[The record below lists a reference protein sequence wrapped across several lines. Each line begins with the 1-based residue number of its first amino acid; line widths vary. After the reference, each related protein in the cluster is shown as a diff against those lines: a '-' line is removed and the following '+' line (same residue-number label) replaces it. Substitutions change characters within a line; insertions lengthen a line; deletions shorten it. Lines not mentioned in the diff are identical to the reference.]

1 MMTLDKA
8 VSLIRRAIL
17 WRSLR
22 NRLLVDL
29 GWLGMLFAV
38 VALVDRLVPLAGT
51 SWSGLLLIGT
61 VLVLAR
67 LFWCAR
73 NIQLERTSM
82 LLLADDALGSPET
95 LVTADELS
103 QQESLEDVKAMQ
115 TVVGA
120 AEALLAQAST
130 HARLRRLGP
139 VWPSSSWMRLAMPL
153 LALGVMQFPARI
165 PAEPTALV
173 KDQVAITPVKAVAEV
188 VEEAIESASAFG
200 EEDGDLAAELAESLT
215 EAATADDPLRQA
227 EAMAEARRQLDERLE
242 SLQAESDALK
252 DRLAEL
258 NPKLDP
264 ATSLREALQEGNEA
278 LAEQAAAELDAQLA
292 QAMADGDEVQAEAIR
307 KALSDLASD
316 LSDVAMTT
324 NKNPST
330 VPEASQEMLDM
341 MAQAAAGDQK
351 AQERLKQMAEQLKQA
366 SENKDGQRSGDATAM
381 MKQLMQAMKEGQAM
395 QSACGSMSPEEAM
408 AALSGM
414 AQCEEG
420 TPGLGNKSK
429 GKSNGGLPGSA
440 QETESDTTFE
450 RLAGDPSE
458 GEVLLRMKER
468 RAAPVGESTLD
479 PVEARRVALAGW
491 EAALEQ
497 EVTDPRHREALRR
510 YHERLTGKKSE

>member
-1 MMTLDKA
+1 MTLDNA

-38 VALVDRLVPLAGT
+38 VALADRLVPLAST

-103 QQESLEDVKAMQ
+103 QQESLEDLKAMQ

-120 AEALLAQAST
+120 AEALLAQPST

-153 LALGVMQFPARI
+153 LAWGVMQFPARI

-227 EAMAEARRQLDERLE
+227 EAMAEARRQLDERRI
-242 SLQAESDALK
+242 LQAESDALK

-264 ATSLREALQEGNEA
+264 ASSLREALQEGNEA

-420 TPGLGNKSK
+420 ARPWE
-429 GKSNGGLPGSA
+429 
-440 QETESDTTFE
+440 QEQ
-450 RLAGDPSE
+450 R
-458 GEVLLRMKER
+458 KEQR
-468 RAAPVGESTLD
+468 RASRIGSRDRE
-479 PVEARRVALAGW
+479 
-491 EAALEQ
+491 
-497 EVTDPRHREALRR
+497 RHHL
-510 YHERLTGKKSE
+510 

>member
-1 MMTLDKA
+1 MTLNKA

-22 NRLLVDL
+22 NRLMVDL

-38 VALVDRLVPLAGT
+38 VALADRLVPLAGT
-51 SWSGLLLIGT
+51 PWSGLLLIGT

-67 LFWCAR
+67 LFWCVHS
-73 NIQLERTSM
+73 IQSERTS
-82 LLLADDALGSPET
+82 LLLMADDSLGAPET
-95 LVTADELS
+95 LVTADELRQEES
-103 QQESLEDVKAMQ
+103 PEVMPATQQ
-115 TVVGA
+115 VVRD
-120 AEALLAQAST
+120 AEALLAEPST
-130 HARLRRLGP
+130 QARLRRLGP
-139 VWPSSSWMRLAMPL
+139 SWSSSSWMGLSMPL
-153 LALGVMQFPARI
+153 LAWGVMQFPARD
-165 PAEPTALV
+165 PSASTVLV
-173 KDQVAITPVKAVAEV
+173 EDQVRVTPVKAVAEV

-200 EEDGDLAAELAESLT
+200 EEDGQLAADLAESLA
-215 EAATADDPLRQA
+215 EAANAEDPMRQA

-264 ATSLREALQEGNEA
+264 ASSLREALQEGNET

-292 QAMADGDEVQAEAIR
+292 QAVADGDEAQAEAIR

-316 LSDVAMTT
+316 LSDLAMTSKE
-324 NKNPST
+324 NAST
-330 VPEASQEMLDM
+330 APEASEEMLKM

-366 SENKDGQRSGDATAM
+366 SEYKEGQCSGDATAM
-381 MKQLMQAMKEGQAM
+381 MKQLMQAMQEGQAM

-414 AQCEEG
+414 SQCEG
-420 TPGLGNKSK
+420 GAPGLGNKSE
-429 GKSNGGLPGSA
+429 GRSNGSRPGSA
-440 QETESDTTFE
+440 QETETDTTFE
-450 RLAGDPSE
+450 RLTGDPSE

-479 PVEARRVALAGW
+479 PIEARRVALAGW

-510 YHERLTGKKSE
+510 YHERLIGKKPE